1 MRRIY
6 STRERACTTTSLL
19 RRRTTEALQDCGCS
33 TEKRKNRKRRKIK
46 YAPDLPCATAHYYNN
61 FLATPAHQRRSGKTC
76 GCSAK
81 KAENQH
87 TTESKTCAGLTARGS
102 VLVQQ
107 LPCSA
112 GAQRKLCKIAV
123 VPQKNGRTAND
134 GK

>member
-1 MRRIY
+1 
-6 STRERACTTTSLL
+6 LL
-19 RRRTTEALQDCGCS
+19 RRRTTEALQNCGCS

-81 KAENQH
+81 KAENPH
-87 TTESKTCAGLTARGS
+87 TTENKVCAGLQGR
-102 VLVQQ
+102 
-107 LPCSA
+107 A
-112 GAQRKLCKIAV
+112 GR
-123 VPQKNGRTAND
+123 VPKAERLEGMTTPKSRLQKPFAPKFKVFIG